1 MVLLDHVFEDRY
13 AGWKGWGGGCKSQ
26 EEEGGANISIR
37 HGVSLIT
44 CERTQR
50 TM

>member
-1 MVLLDHVFEDRY
+1 MWDGR
-13 AGWKGWGGGCKSQ
+13 GGVEVAKAR

-44 CERTQR
+44 CERNQC